1 MGCQFFRFGALYL
14 GGNAKRVPQICHSGG
29 DTPHYDSKSAI
40 SFGEAVDGEPIMWV
54 KPSGMNLLIADRVLL
69 VNVSWSD
76 LHKNGYIGGKEIIIA
91 GCRFR
96 CRLLRVG
103 ASKDEP
109 NEWDQAVKIAGD
121 GNNFWH
127 EEGMYFWGAEVAHQS
142 HVDCVVRGFTST
154 QNRKAMAF
162 GTVNSNVG
170 FRPALEPLGTENPF
184 LNCKLDGVDFQ
195 LGSFPGT
202 AGLCPILQATQ
213 GNIFTDIPEGRGVR
227 MYTFLENGH
236 PINPYGTFC
245 DKSRLS
251 LTDKYFGDKYL
262 IPWVISNGIAIGHST
277 LRKNQ

>member
-1 MGCQFFRFGALYL
+1 
-14 GGNAKRVPQICHSGG
+14 
-29 DTPHYDSKSAI
+29 
-40 SFGEAVDGEPIMWV
+40 
-54 KPSGMNLLIADRVLL
+54 
-69 VNVSWSD
+69 
-76 LHKNGYIGGKEIIIA
+76 
-91 GCRFR
+91 
-96 CRLLRVG
+96 
-103 ASKDEP
+103 
-109 NEWDQAVKIAGD
+109 
-121 GNNFWH
+121 
-127 EEGMYFWGAEVAHQS
+127 
-142 HVDCVVRGFTST
+142 
-154 QNRKAMAF
+154 MAF

-245 DKSRLS
+245 DKSQLS

-262 IPWVISNGIAIGHST
+262 IPWVISNGIAVGHST